1 MWICAN
7 DGFVSIVDKA
17 KNRTRDLHVRA
28 RMRGHLLALFPKAK
42 VAETPGGDYRFRA
55 DIPRAEIGAV
65 IAARIAGIGYD
76 NFKDSVPDKALHDAY
91 SRVWSVMGD
100 LQPGGPYGMRG
111 RRGRGRGAGI
121 VDLFD
126 PASEAEQE
134 APAETGL
141 TQDHGLAGPCES
153 CCDEPATWRLFGQR
167 LCDSC
172 VLDAYGNHG
181 RAAASL

>member
-65 IAARIAGIGYD
+65 IAARIVGIGYD

-134 APAETGL
+134 APRRNRVDPGSR
-141 TQDHGLAGPCES
+141 AGRPL
-153 CCDEPATWRLFGQR
+153 RKL
-167 LCDSC
+167 L
-172 VLDAYGNHG
+172 
-181 RAAASL
+181 